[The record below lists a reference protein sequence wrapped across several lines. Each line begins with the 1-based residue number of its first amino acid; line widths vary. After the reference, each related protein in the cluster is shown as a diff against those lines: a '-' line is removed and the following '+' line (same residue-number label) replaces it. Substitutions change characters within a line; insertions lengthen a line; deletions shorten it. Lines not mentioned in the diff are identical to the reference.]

1 MAGLELEGKIA
12 IVTGGTRSIGRAITD
27 KLLESGAK
35 VTFSSLNP
43 DGEDGKQ
50 LVAAH
55 GENVLWVPADIS
67 NPETGL
73 DLVKKTIDRFGRID
87 ILVNNAGINRDTLLM
102 RMTDEKWDEVLQA
115 NLYGS
120 MRVTRAAL
128 RLMLR
133 QESGGSIIFISSVAA
148 HGNPGQANY
157 AASKGGIEAFMKV
170 VALEGVSRNVRANAI
185 APGPVEETDMLNN
198 LKQEQKDA
206 LINMVPMRRAIK
218 RVEVANTV
226 LFLASNM
233 SSGITG
239 QVINVDGGM
248 IR

>member
-12 IVTGGTRSIGRAITD
+12 LVTGGTRSIGRAITD
-27 KLLESGAK
+27 KLLENGVK
-35 VTFSSLNP
+35 VAFNSLNP

-55 GENVLWVPADIS
+55 GENVLWIPADIS

-73 DLVKKTIDRFGRID
+73 DLVKRTVDRFGRID
-87 ILVNNAGINRDTLLM
+87 ILVNNAGINNDTLLM
-102 RMTDEKWDEVLQA
+102 RMSDEKWDEVLQA

-128 RLMLR
+128 RPMLR

-157 AASKGGIEAFMKV
+157 AASKGGIEAFMRV
-170 VALEGVSRNVRANAI
+170 VALEGASRNVRANAI

-198 LKQEQKDA
+198 LKSEQRDA
-206 LINMVPMRRAIK
+206 LINMVPMKRAIK
-218 RVEVANTV
+218 RAEVANTV

>member
-1 MAGLELEGKIA
+1 MPTLELEGKVA

-27 KLLESGAK
+27 KLLEHGVK
-35 VTFSSLNP
+35 VAFNSLNP
-43 DGEDGKQ
+43 DGEEGKQ
-50 LVAAH
+50 LVEEH
-55 GENVLWVPADIS
+55 GENVLWVPGDIS
-67 NPETGL
+67 SPETGS
-73 DLVKKTIDRFGRID
+73 DLVKKTIDKFGRVD

-102 RMTDEKWDEVLQA
+102 RMSDEKWDEVLQA

-128 RLMLR
+128 RPMLR
-133 QESGGSIIFISSVAA
+133 QVEGGSIIFISSVAA
-148 HGNPGQANY
+148 RGNPGQANY
-157 AASKGGIEAFMKV
+157 AASKGGVEAFMRV
-170 VALEGVSRNVRANAI
+170 VALEGASRNVRANAI

-198 LKQEQKDA
+198 LKPEQREA
-206 LINMVPMRRAIK
+206 LINMVPMRRAIR

-226 LFLASNM
+226 LFLASNL

>member
-12 IVTGGTRSIGRAITD
+12 LVTGGTRSIGRAITD
-27 KLLESGAK
+27 KLLENGVK
-35 VTFSSLNP
+35 VAFNSLNP

-55 GENVLWVPADIS
+55 GENVLWIPADIS

-73 DLVKKTIDRFGRID
+73 DLVKRTIDRFGKID

-102 RMTDEKWDEVLQA
+102 RMSDEKWDEVLQA

-128 RLMLR
+128 RPMLR
-133 QESGGSIIFISSVAA
+133 QESGGSIIFISSVSA

-170 VALEGVSRNVRANAI
+170 VALEGASRNVRANAI
-185 APGPVEETDMLNN
+185 APGPVEETDMLDN
-198 LKQEQKDA
+198 LKPEQKDA
-206 LINMVPMRRAIK
+206 LISMVPMRRAIK